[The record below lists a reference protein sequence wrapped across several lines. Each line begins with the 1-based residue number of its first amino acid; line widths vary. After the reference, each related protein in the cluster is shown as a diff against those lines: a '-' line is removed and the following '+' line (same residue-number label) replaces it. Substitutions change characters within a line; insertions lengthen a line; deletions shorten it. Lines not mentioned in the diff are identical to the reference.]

1 MDDSTRDLTNVPDV
15 RGASEEPPDFGDW
28 EDPESL
34 LTDLPIRER
43 MLDVVLQLQEP
54 TAVAEVAEQV
64 GCDTETARD
73 YLQWFAEM
81 GLVRERE
88 GRPTRYEPNRSYL
101 RWRRVERIRA
111 GYSEEEI
118 VAELKRV
125 LETVAE
131 YRERFD
137 ADDPDAVSLVDAA
150 DGQDAEATW
159 EALSAW
165 KTAAK
170 RAELLDAARRGDP
183 AGEGRAGRIDA

>member
-28 EDPESL
+28 EDPKSL

-54 TAVAEVAEQV
+54 TAVAEVAERV
-64 GCDTETARD
+64 VCDTETARD

-111 GYSEEEI
+111 DYSEEEI